1 MERMQLRG
9 RRVEGAHMSDTLPPL
24 DLDARARTR
33 VIREAIG
40 LVLTTL
46 LVGTIF
52 LGPLIGVL
60 TVSIPQVMVAAP
72 EPIRQAT
79 IYLVGLEGPSEEE
92 ATGADGDDADGE
104 AVPDEAEE
112 PSEAVEEVPEAPEDV
127 PEVPETPAPSPKPKP
142 KAEPEPEAP
151 PEPTPA
157 PPSEAPAA
165 QEGQEAAVA
174 AAEPE
179 PPKARRGRSGRC
191 ENLVPEI
198 ERVAEGE
205 FTIRRALI
213 DHYTA
218 DLKTFNTLG
227 WSRRYEADDTKGWQ
241 VGGFGCTSPLFKAGL
256 RSSDVVRY
264 VNGKK
269 TWNVLQILGLWLGQR
284 KKETFEVVVLRKGQ
298 ELTLRYT
305 LLD

>member
-1 MERMQLRG
+1 
-9 RRVEGAHMSDTLPPL
+9 MSDTLPPL
-24 DLDARARTR
+24 DLDAHARTR

-40 LVLTTL
+40 LVFTTL

-79 IYLVGLEGPSEEE
+79 IYLVGLEGTSEEE
-92 ATGADGDDADGE
+92 ATGADGEDPDGE
-104 AVPDEAEE
+104 AVPEEAEQ
-112 PSEAVEEVPEAPEDV
+112 PSQAVEEVPEPPEDV
-127 PEVPETPAPSPKPKP
+127 AETPEAAASSPRPKPKP
-142 KAEPEPEAP
+142 EPETPSEPAPAEASEAP
-151 PEPTPA
+151 P
-157 PPSEAPAA
+157 
-165 QEGQEAAVA
+165 QQKGQDGAVA
-174 AAEPE
+174 ATEPE

-198 ERVAEGE
+198 ERVGEGE